1 MREHT
6 VNESSPSTRVW
17 AGWEELFRRQV
28 QSVLQ
33 ALLEEEV
40 TEFLGRVKSQRRD
53 PAGGRGNGTGR
64 LPEWAWPAAPV
75 ERRDGDA
82 HRASPASARP
92 GGAVREPGA
101 APLPPPHRRR

>member
-53 PAGGRGNGTGR
+53 PAGGRGNGPGR

>member
-1 MREHT
+1 MSSGGVFFYLEQTRAGLGTQQERDTPMREHT

-17 AGWEELFRRQV
+17 AGWEELFRQQV

-53 PAGGRGNGTGR
+53 PAGAAG
-64 LPEWAWPAAPV
+64 PAPAASRNGHGQP
-75 ERRDGDA
+75 RQL
-82 HRASPASARP
+82 SA
-92 GGAVREPGA
+92 GMGT
-101 APLPPPHRRR
+101 